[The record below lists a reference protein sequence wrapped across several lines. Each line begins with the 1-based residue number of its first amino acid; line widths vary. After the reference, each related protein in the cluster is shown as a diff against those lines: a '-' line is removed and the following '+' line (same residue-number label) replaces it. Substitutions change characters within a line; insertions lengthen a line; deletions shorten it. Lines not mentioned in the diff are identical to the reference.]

1 MTTQV
6 SVVEYSYRRKR
17 LFSIPIGL
25 QGQHIHRDPV
35 EEWSDREDRGAG
47 VQQHSE
53 TTPDPADD
61 LIRSG
66 TSGGKS

>member
-6 SVVEYSYRRKR
+6 SAVEYSYRHRR

-25 QGQHIHRDPV
+25 QGQHIHRDLV
-35 EEWSDREDRGAG
+35 EERSDREDRGPG

-66 TSGGKS
+66 TSKGES